1 MSFSEAEILR
11 KRASDFLEEGGHLI
25 DVKKYDLAI
34 FNLEQYCELILKYK
48 MLIKLG
54 YYPRTHSLK
63 ELINKLSEFDDN
75 IRDLVNNEKDLLY
88 IGRLTDAYISARYM
102 PFEFDEKET
111 KNVYKFIVEVFNKYV
126 NRI

>member
-1 MSFSEAEILR
+1 MSFNEAEILR
-11 KRASDFLEEGGHLI
+11 KRADDFLEESEHLI
-25 DVKKYDLAI
+25 DIKKYNLAI

-63 ELINKLSEFDDN
+63 ELINKLSEINDN
-75 IRDLVNNEKDLLY
+75 IKGLINDEKNLLY
-88 IGRLTDAYISARYM
+88 IGRLTDAYISTIYM
-102 PFEFDEKET
+102 PIEFDEIET
-111 KNVYKFIVEVFNKYV
+111 KNIYKFIVEVFNKYI